1 MISEQLK
8 FEVENWIKHDP
19 DKKTAEQLSTWLK
32 EGNEEELNRCF
43 SGFLQFG
50 TAGLRGPLGPGPSCM
65 NRAVVSRAAA
75 GIAKFMKKNNL
86 KSVVIGRDAR
96 FGSIEFAQDSAE
108 ILAGAG
114 MRTYVLPRE
123 LPTPVL
129 AFAVKRLKVDVGIM
143 VTASHN
149 PATDNGYKVY
159 LGGDVNGISFSGSQI
174 ISPVDQEIS
183 DEISNADLSPSRST
197 DIQIVEE
204 GLINEYIESVASLV
218 HKPNNLKIVYTPLHG
233 VGAEIFMK
241 VLKLAKFSN
250 PIMVNEQ
257 KNPDPNFPTTKF
269 PNPEEPGVM
278 DLAIKYAK
286 DVEADLVIA
295 NDPDADR
302 CAIAVKSSNGNW
314 RTVRGDEVGT
324 ALGKYLIDSH
334 NFKNKSVA
342 NSLVSS
348 TLLSKIAKHNQ
359 INFFETL
366 TGFKW
371 ISKIPNLA
379 FGYEEALG
387 YCVDPE
393 VVNDKDGISA
403 AVLIA
408 QLIDELKNKG
418 KSFDDYL
425 DDIGVEF
432 GFHATDQISVRVDDL
447 TQIDKLLSKIISDPP
462 SDLAGYKIESVED
475 LNQSKELKTT
485 GIRLR
490 YSGEIRVIIRP
501 SGTEPKLKCYIEVV
515 KSNKSESL
523 ELISQIKEVLTK
535 VLS

>member
-1 MISEQLK
+1 
-8 FEVENWIKHDP
+8 
-19 DKKTAEQLSTWLK
+19 
-32 EGNEEELNRCF
+32 
-43 SGFLQFG
+43 
-50 TAGLRGPLGPGPSCM
+50 
-65 NRAVVSRAAA
+65 
-75 GIAKFMKKNNL
+75 
-86 KSVVIGRDAR
+86 
-96 FGSIEFAQDSAE
+96 
-108 ILAGAG
+108 

-129 AFAVKRLKVDVGIM
+129 AFAVKKLKVDVGIM

-159 LGGDVNGISFSGSQI
+159 LGGDVNGISYSGSQI

-183 DEISNADLSPSRST
+183 DEISDADLSPSRST
-197 DIQIVEE
+197 DIQTVEE
-204 GLINEYIESVASLV
+204 DLINEYINSVASLV

-278 DLAIKYAK
+278 NLAIKYAK

-314 RTVRGDEVGT
+314 RTARGDEVGT

-334 NFKNKSVA
+334 NLKNKSVA

-348 TLLSKIAKHNQ
+348 TLLSKIAKHNK

-408 QLIDELKNKG
+408 QLIDELKNK
-418 KSFDDYL
+418 
-425 DDIGVEF
+425 V
-432 GFHATDQISVRVDDL
+432 
-447 TQIDKLLSKIISDPP
+447 
-462 SDLAGYKIESVED
+462 
-475 LNQSKELKTT
+475 
-485 GIRLR
+485 
-490 YSGEIRVIIRP
+490 
-501 SGTEPKLKCYIEVV
+501 
-515 KSNKSESL
+515 
-523 ELISQIKEVLTK
+523 K
-535 VLS
+535 VLMII

>member
-1 MISEQLK
+1 
-8 FEVENWIKHDP
+8 
-19 DKKTAEQLSTWLK
+19 
-32 EGNEEELNRCF
+32 
-43 SGFLQFG
+43 
-50 TAGLRGPLGPGPSCM
+50 
-65 NRAVVSRAAA
+65 
-75 GIAKFMKKNNL
+75 
-86 KSVVIGRDAR
+86 
-96 FGSIEFAQDSAE
+96 
-108 ILAGAG
+108 
-114 MRTYVLPRE
+114 
-123 LPTPVL
+123 
-129 AFAVKRLKVDVGIM
+129 
-143 VTASHN
+143 
-149 PATDNGYKVY
+149 
-159 LGGDVNGISFSGSQI
+159 
-174 ISPVDQEIS
+174 
-183 DEISNADLSPSRST
+183 
-197 DIQIVEE
+197 
-204 GLINEYIESVASLV
+204 
-218 HKPNNLKIVYTPLHG
+218 
-233 VGAEIFMK
+233 MK

-278 DLAIKYAK
+278 GLAIEYAK

-314 RTVRGDEVGT
+314 RNVRGDEVGT

-334 NFKNKSVA
+334 NLKNKSIA

-348 TLLSKIAKHNQ
+348 TLLSKIAKYNQ
-359 INFFETL
+359 IKFFETL

-408 QLIDELKNKG
+408 QLIDELKNNG
-418 KSFDDYL
+418 RSFDDYL

-447 TQIDKLLSKIISDPP
+447 AQIDKLLSKIISDPP
-462 SDLAGYKIESVED
+462 YDLAGYKIESVED
-475 LNQSKELKTT
+475 LNQSQELKTT

-515 KSNKSESL
+515 NSNKSESL

>member
-50 TAGLRGPLGPGPSCM
+50 TAGLRGSLGPGPSCM

-159 LGGDVNGISFSGSQI
+159 LGGDVNGISYSGSQI

-183 DEISNADLSPSRST
+183 DEISDADLSPSRST
-197 DIQIVEE
+197 DIQTVEE
-204 GLINEYIESVASLV
+204 DLINEYIDSVASLV

-250 PIMVNEQ
+250 PIMVNEE

-278 DLAIKYAK
+278 NLAIKYAK

-314 RTVRGDEVGT
+314 RTARGDEVGT

-334 NFKNKSVA
+334 NLKNKSVA
-342 NSLVSS
+342 NSLV
-348 TLLSKIAKHNQ
+348 
-359 INFFETL
+359 
-366 TGFKW
+366 
-371 ISKIPNLA
+371 
-379 FGYEEALG
+379 
-387 YCVDPE
+387 
-393 VVNDKDGISA
+393 
-403 AVLIA
+403 
-408 QLIDELKNKG
+408 
-418 KSFDDYL
+418 
-425 DDIGVEF
+425 
-432 GFHATDQISVRVDDL
+432 
-447 TQIDKLLSKIISDPP
+447 
-462 SDLAGYKIESVED
+462 
-475 LNQSKELKTT
+475 
-485 GIRLR
+485 
-490 YSGEIRVIIRP
+490 
-501 SGTEPKLKCYIEVV
+501 
-515 KSNKSESL
+515 
-523 ELISQIKEVLTK
+523 
-535 VLS
+535 

>member
-1 MISEQLK
+1 M
-8 FEVENWIKHDP
+8 
-19 DKKTAEQLSTWLK
+19 
-32 EGNEEELNRCF
+32 
-43 SGFLQFG
+43 
-50 TAGLRGPLGPGPSCM
+50 
-65 NRAVVSRAAA
+65 
-75 GIAKFMKKNNL
+75 
-86 KSVVIGRDAR
+86 
-96 FGSIEFAQDSAE
+96 
-108 ILAGAG
+108 
-114 MRTYVLPRE
+114 
-123 LPTPVL
+123 
-129 AFAVKRLKVDVGIM
+129 
-143 VTASHN
+143 
-149 PATDNGYKVY
+149 
-159 LGGDVNGISFSGSQI
+159 
-174 ISPVDQEIS
+174 
-183 DEISNADLSPSRST
+183 
-197 DIQIVEE
+197 
-204 GLINEYIESVASLV
+204 
-218 HKPNNLKIVYTPLHG
+218 
-233 VGAEIFMK
+233 
-241 VLKLAKFSN
+241 
-250 PIMVNEQ
+250 
-257 KNPDPNFPTTKF
+257 
-269 PNPEEPGVM
+269 
-278 DLAIKYAK
+278 
-286 DVEADLVIA
+286 
-295 NDPDADR
+295 
-302 CAIAVKSSNGNW
+302 
-314 RTVRGDEVGT
+314 
-324 ALGKYLIDSH
+324 
-334 NFKNKSVA
+334 A

-348 TLLSKIAKHNQ
+348 TLLSKIAKHNK

-432 GFHATDQISVRVDDL
+432 GFHATDQISIRVDDL
-447 TQIDKLLSKIISDPP
+447 AQIDKLLSKITSDPP
-462 SDLAGYKIESVED
+462 PELAGYKIESIED

>member
-1 MISEQLK
+1 
-8 FEVENWIKHDP
+8 
-19 DKKTAEQLSTWLK
+19 
-32 EGNEEELNRCF
+32 
-43 SGFLQFG
+43 
-50 TAGLRGPLGPGPSCM
+50 
-65 NRAVVSRAAA
+65 
-75 GIAKFMKKNNL
+75 
-86 KSVVIGRDAR
+86 
-96 FGSIEFAQDSAE
+96 
-108 ILAGAG
+108 
-114 MRTYVLPRE
+114 
-123 LPTPVL
+123 
-129 AFAVKRLKVDVGIM
+129 
-143 VTASHN
+143 
-149 PATDNGYKVY
+149 
-159 LGGDVNGISFSGSQI
+159 
-174 ISPVDQEIS
+174 
-183 DEISNADLSPSRST
+183 
-197 DIQIVEE
+197 
-204 GLINEYIESVASLV
+204 
-218 HKPNNLKIVYTPLHG
+218 
-233 VGAEIFMK
+233 MK

-302 CAIAVKSSNGNW
+302 CAIAVKSSDGNW
-314 RTVRGDEVGT
+314 RNVRGDEVGT

-334 NFKNKSVA
+334 NLKNKSMA

-418 KSFDDYL
+418 RSFDDYL

-447 TQIDKLLSKIISDPP
+447 AQIDKLLSKIISDPP
-462 SDLAGYKIESVED
+462 YDLAGYKIESVED
-475 LNQSKELKTT
+475 LNQSQKLKTT

>member
-1 MISEQLK
+1 
-8 FEVENWIKHDP
+8 
-19 DKKTAEQLSTWLK
+19 
-32 EGNEEELNRCF
+32 
-43 SGFLQFG
+43 
-50 TAGLRGPLGPGPSCM
+50 
-65 NRAVVSRAAA
+65 
-75 GIAKFMKKNNL
+75 
-86 KSVVIGRDAR
+86 
-96 FGSIEFAQDSAE
+96 
-108 ILAGAG
+108 
-114 MRTYVLPRE
+114 
-123 LPTPVL
+123 
-129 AFAVKRLKVDVGIM
+129 
-143 VTASHN
+143 
-149 PATDNGYKVY
+149 
-159 LGGDVNGISFSGSQI
+159 
-174 ISPVDQEIS
+174 
-183 DEISNADLSPSRST
+183 
-197 DIQIVEE
+197 
-204 GLINEYIESVASLV
+204 
-218 HKPNNLKIVYTPLHG
+218 
-233 VGAEIFMK
+233 
-241 VLKLAKFSN
+241 
-250 PIMVNEQ
+250 MVNEQ

-278 DLAIKYAK
+278 NLAIKYAK

-314 RTVRGDEVGT
+314 RTARGDEVGT

-334 NFKNKSVA
+334 NLKNKSVA

-348 TLLSKIAKHNQ
+348 TLLSKIAKHNK

-432 GFHATDQISVRVDDL
+432 GFHATDQISIRVDDL
-447 TQIDKLLSKIISDPP
+447 AQIDKLLSKIISDPP
-462 SDLAGYKIESVED
+462 PELAGYKIESIED

-523 ELISQIKEVLTK
+523 ELLSQIKEVLTK

>member
-1 MISEQLK
+1 
-8 FEVENWIKHDP
+8 
-19 DKKTAEQLSTWLK
+19 
-32 EGNEEELNRCF
+32 
-43 SGFLQFG
+43 
-50 TAGLRGPLGPGPSCM
+50 
-65 NRAVVSRAAA
+65 
-75 GIAKFMKKNNL
+75 
-86 KSVVIGRDAR
+86 
-96 FGSIEFAQDSAE
+96 
-108 ILAGAG
+108 
-114 MRTYVLPRE
+114 
-123 LPTPVL
+123 
-129 AFAVKRLKVDVGIM
+129 
-143 VTASHN
+143 
-149 PATDNGYKVY
+149 
-159 LGGDVNGISFSGSQI
+159 
-174 ISPVDQEIS
+174 
-183 DEISNADLSPSRST
+183 
-197 DIQIVEE
+197 
-204 GLINEYIESVASLV
+204 
-218 HKPNNLKIVYTPLHG
+218 
-233 VGAEIFMK
+233 MK

-250 PIMVNEQ
+250 PVLVNEQ

-447 TQIDKLLSKIISDPP
+447 AQIDKLLSKIISDPP

-475 LNQSKELKTT
+475 LNQSKDLKTT

>member
-1 MISEQLK
+1 
-8 FEVENWIKHDP
+8 
-19 DKKTAEQLSTWLK
+19 
-32 EGNEEELNRCF
+32 
-43 SGFLQFG
+43 
-50 TAGLRGPLGPGPSCM
+50 
-65 NRAVVSRAAA
+65 
-75 GIAKFMKKNNL
+75 
-86 KSVVIGRDAR
+86 
-96 FGSIEFAQDSAE
+96 
-108 ILAGAG
+108 
-114 MRTYVLPRE
+114 
-123 LPTPVL
+123 
-129 AFAVKRLKVDVGIM
+129 
-143 VTASHN
+143 
-149 PATDNGYKVY
+149 
-159 LGGDVNGISFSGSQI
+159 
-174 ISPVDQEIS
+174 
-183 DEISNADLSPSRST
+183 
-197 DIQIVEE
+197 
-204 GLINEYIESVASLV
+204 
-218 HKPNNLKIVYTPLHG
+218 
-233 VGAEIFMK
+233 
-241 VLKLAKFSN
+241 
-250 PIMVNEQ
+250 
-257 KNPDPNFPTTKF
+257 
-269 PNPEEPGVM
+269 M

-334 NFKNKSVA
+334 NLKNKSVA

-475 LNQSKELKTT
+475 LNQSKDLKTT

>member
-1 MISEQLK
+1 
-8 FEVENWIKHDP
+8 
-19 DKKTAEQLSTWLK
+19 
-32 EGNEEELNRCF
+32 
-43 SGFLQFG
+43 
-50 TAGLRGPLGPGPSCM
+50 
-65 NRAVVSRAAA
+65 
-75 GIAKFMKKNNL
+75 
-86 KSVVIGRDAR
+86 
-96 FGSIEFAQDSAE
+96 
-108 ILAGAG
+108 
-114 MRTYVLPRE
+114 
-123 LPTPVL
+123 
-129 AFAVKRLKVDVGIM
+129 
-143 VTASHN
+143 
-149 PATDNGYKVY
+149 
-159 LGGDVNGISFSGSQI
+159 
-174 ISPVDQEIS
+174 
-183 DEISNADLSPSRST
+183 
-197 DIQIVEE
+197 
-204 GLINEYIESVASLV
+204 
-218 HKPNNLKIVYTPLHG
+218 
-233 VGAEIFMK
+233 
-241 VLKLAKFSN
+241 
-250 PIMVNEQ
+250 MVNEQ

-278 DLAIKYAK
+278 NLAIKYAK

-334 NFKNKSVA
+334 NLKNKSVA

-348 TLLSKIAKHNQ
+348 TLLSKIAKHNK

-432 GFHATDQISVRVDDL
+432 GFHATDQISIRVDDL
-447 TQIDKLLSKIISDPP
+447 AQIDKLLSKIISDPP
-462 SDLAGYKIESVED
+462 PELAGYKIESIED

-523 ELISQIKEVLTK
+523 ELLSQIKEVLTK

>member
-1 MISEQLK
+1 
-8 FEVENWIKHDP
+8 
-19 DKKTAEQLSTWLK
+19 
-32 EGNEEELNRCF
+32 
-43 SGFLQFG
+43 
-50 TAGLRGPLGPGPSCM
+50 
-65 NRAVVSRAAA
+65 
-75 GIAKFMKKNNL
+75 
-86 KSVVIGRDAR
+86 
-96 FGSIEFAQDSAE
+96 
-108 ILAGAG
+108 
-114 MRTYVLPRE
+114 
-123 LPTPVL
+123 
-129 AFAVKRLKVDVGIM
+129 
-143 VTASHN
+143 
-149 PATDNGYKVY
+149 
-159 LGGDVNGISFSGSQI
+159 
-174 ISPVDQEIS
+174 
-183 DEISNADLSPSRST
+183 
-197 DIQIVEE
+197 
-204 GLINEYIESVASLV
+204 
-218 HKPNNLKIVYTPLHG
+218 
-233 VGAEIFMK
+233 
-241 VLKLAKFSN
+241 
-250 PIMVNEQ
+250 MVNEQ

-269 PNPEEPGVM
+269 PNPEELGVM

-286 DVEADLVIA
+286 NVEADLVIA

-314 RTVRGDEVGT
+314 RNVRGDEVGT

-334 NFKNKSVA
+334 NLKNKSMA

-418 KSFDDYL
+418 RSFDDYL

-447 TQIDKLLSKIISDPP
+447 AQIDKLLSKIISDPP
-462 SDLAGYKIESVED
+462 YDLAGYKIESVED
-475 LNQSKELKTT
+475 LNQSQELKTT

>member
-1 MISEQLK
+1 
-8 FEVENWIKHDP
+8 
-19 DKKTAEQLSTWLK
+19 
-32 EGNEEELNRCF
+32 
-43 SGFLQFG
+43 
-50 TAGLRGPLGPGPSCM
+50 
-65 NRAVVSRAAA
+65 
-75 GIAKFMKKNNL
+75 
-86 KSVVIGRDAR
+86 
-96 FGSIEFAQDSAE
+96 
-108 ILAGAG
+108 
-114 MRTYVLPRE
+114 
-123 LPTPVL
+123 
-129 AFAVKRLKVDVGIM
+129 
-143 VTASHN
+143 
-149 PATDNGYKVY
+149 
-159 LGGDVNGISFSGSQI
+159 
-174 ISPVDQEIS
+174 
-183 DEISNADLSPSRST
+183 
-197 DIQIVEE
+197 
-204 GLINEYIESVASLV
+204 
-218 HKPNNLKIVYTPLHG
+218 
-233 VGAEIFMK
+233 MK

-475 LNQSKELKTT
+475 LNQSKDLKTT

>member
-1 MISEQLK
+1 
-8 FEVENWIKHDP
+8 
-19 DKKTAEQLSTWLK
+19 
-32 EGNEEELNRCF
+32 
-43 SGFLQFG
+43 
-50 TAGLRGPLGPGPSCM
+50 
-65 NRAVVSRAAA
+65 
-75 GIAKFMKKNNL
+75 
-86 KSVVIGRDAR
+86 
-96 FGSIEFAQDSAE
+96 
-108 ILAGAG
+108 
-114 MRTYVLPRE
+114 
-123 LPTPVL
+123 
-129 AFAVKRLKVDVGIM
+129 
-143 VTASHN
+143 
-149 PATDNGYKVY
+149 
-159 LGGDVNGISFSGSQI
+159 
-174 ISPVDQEIS
+174 
-183 DEISNADLSPSRST
+183 
-197 DIQIVEE
+197 
-204 GLINEYIESVASLV
+204 
-218 HKPNNLKIVYTPLHG
+218 
-233 VGAEIFMK
+233 MK

-447 TQIDKLLSKIISDPP
+447 AQIDKLLSKIISDPP